1 MGVFKGKR
9 PGRQRGVSINDAKYK
24 LDNTNLTDADK
35 YFTFWLD
42 ATGGEYTLSYGAAD
56 SAAIDFDANA
66 ATIETAFELVAGI
79 TAVTVTGGGTRKNPF
94 KVLFVTPSSSLT
106 ACTFTPVALV
116 SAWQDNARS

>member
-9 PGRQRGVSINDAKYK
+9 PGRQRGVSVNSAKWK
-24 LDNTNLTDADK
+24 LDNTFLTDADK
-35 YFTFWLD
+35 YCTFWLD

-66 ATIETAFELVAGI
+66 ATIETAFELVTGI

-94 KVLFVTPSSSLT
+94 KILFVTPSSSLSRV
-106 ACTFTPVALV
+106 TFTPVALV
-116 SAWQDNARS
+116 AAWQDNARS